1 MADQTFHKCITNGLW
16 RGEINLI
23 GNDVYALLYTSAWTP
38 DVSITGN
45 EFLSDVTGGASIAS
59 ALLTGK
65 TITDGVFD
73 ALDTVFPAPAA
84 GHVIAGIAIYQG
96 AVGSPPT
103 IQPRLIR
110 KIDSAAGLGLTTDGA
125 QITIVWP
132 DDANKIFNT
141 HDV

>member
-1 MADQTFHKCITNGLW
+1 MADQTYHKMIQNGLW
-16 RGEINLI
+16 RAQVNLLD
-23 GNDVYALLYTSAWTP
+23 NPVYALLYTSAYTP
-38 DVSITGN
+38 DVSITGD
-45 EFLSDVTGGASIAS
+45 EFLSDVPSGAQIAS

-65 TITDGVFD
+65 TLTDGVFD
-73 ALDTVFPAPAA
+73 ALDTVFPAPPA

-103 IQPRLIR
+103 ILPRLIR

-141 HDV
+141 HDL